1 MKNRYWGANVGIV
14 VGCLS
19 IFSAFS
25 PTNST
30 PGTGNLM
37 VCGLV
42 ILLCAIAYKS
52 AKKRKLGIKRNSV
65 PRIILEFVAIF
76 VSLFLVFWRNDLKLA
91 IASDPLPVI
100 VLPMWA
106 FIAYAFVIFKRQRTE
121 PVSV

>member
-1 MKNRYWGANVGIV
+1 
-14 VGCLS
+14 
-19 IFSAFS
+19 
-25 PTNST
+25 
-30 PGTGNLM
+30 M